1 MDSRIGKA
9 QRRLTRL
16 QLIASA
22 LLLGCRPGDAPART
36 VVFAEDFES
45 GNLSAWTDGVDPS
58 RQRIVDDSSGAES
71 GRRYLAVTY
80 PASGDGGWLTHF
92 LPTGYDSLYVS
103 LWVRFPATWK
113 GDTKLVA
120 LYGSRTD
127 NRWSALG
134 QAGKCPSGADFFAA
148 MVVSE
153 RSGTGGAGPLRF
165 YSYYPEMAREPDGVT
180 CWGRFGDGA
189 ETYSPAPLASGA
201 WHQIEFCVRLN
212 DPGRGNATQTL
223 HVDGVR
229 RGDWPGLAF
238 RTSDALRLNAV
249 QLTFNRA
256 LANHPP
262 AERLDIDNVV
272 VEVGESPRCHVKDF

>member
-1 MDSRIGKA
+1 MGKT
-9 QRRLTRL
+9 RRSLTVL
-16 QLIASA
+16 LVLASA
-22 LLLGCRPGDAPART
+22 CSRPSEI
-36 VVFAEDFES
+36 VFADDFES

-80 PASGDGGWLTHF
+80 PANGDGRWLTHF

-103 LWVRFPATWK
+103 LWVRFPAAWK

-127 NRWSALG
+127 NPWSAFG
-134 QAGKCPSGADFFAA
+134 QAGKCPTGADFFAA

-153 RSGTGGAGPLRF
+153 RSSTTGAGPLRF
-165 YSYYPEMAREPDGVT
+165 YSYYPNMAREPDGVT

-189 ETYSPAPLASGA
+189 EEYSPAPLASGV

-212 DPGRGNATQTL
+212 DPGHGNATQIL
-223 HVDGVR
+223 WVDGVR
-229 RGDWPGLAF
+229 RGEWPGLSF

-249 QLTFNRA
+249 QLTFSRA
-256 LANHPP
+256 LANNPP
-262 AERLDIDNVV
+262 AQELDVDHVV
-272 VEVGESPRCHVKDF
+272 VQVGDAGRCHVKDF